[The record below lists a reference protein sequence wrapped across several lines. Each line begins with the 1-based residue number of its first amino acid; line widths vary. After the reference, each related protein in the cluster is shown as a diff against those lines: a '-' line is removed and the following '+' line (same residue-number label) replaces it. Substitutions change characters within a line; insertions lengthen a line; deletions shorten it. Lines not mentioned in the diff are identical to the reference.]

1 MLVLLILA
9 ASPAGVAS
17 AQTATTTPSAST
29 TVSPSPAAGSEE
41 GLSPVA
47 IVIGLILIGGTLLFR
62 TRMGRAGR

>member
-1 MLVLLILA
+1 VLVLLILA
-9 ASPAGVAS
+9 APPAGVAS
-17 AQTATTTPSAST
+17 AQTATPTPSAST